1 MDAQDLL
8 QRHDDLVAI
17 RAPFESLWR
26 SVEKLVMPAIN
37 QFGNQTAGGRLNLE
51 QHDSFP
57 MSALDKYTA
66 AIEAGLMPRT
76 TLWHFLQTGDNKIDE
91 NHNVKIYLDEL
102 NRSLWRMRYSPSSFF
117 ASQAHEVRQSLGL
130 FGTGAMLVEPSKAG
144 GARYRAIHLSEI
156 YIDENSDGQID
167 TVHRKF
173 ELTARQAV
181 QMFGK
186 RTPDRILKKYNA
198 GKIGDRFEFLHCVS
212 PRDDFAPG
220 RMDETGMPFA
230 GYYLFPD
237 GKEIVKEDGY
247 NEQPYIV
254 SRDGVSTRERYGRGP
269 AIKLLPDIAMLNEMK
284 RVVINAAN
292 MTIDPPTMSA
302 DNISEY
308 DLSPGTHN
316 PGTLDDNGRPMVV
329 PFNTGVRTDIT
340 RDLMSDVR
348 NQIDD
353 GFLGLWFRVL
363 LENPNMT
370 ATQSMLIA
378 QQQGQMTMPMVGRLQ
393 SEWLGPMIKRESGIL
408 FRQGKHPPMPPE
420 LSDYLRQTGRP
431 LEIRYESPMTKA
443 ARTEDVVAIMRGFQ
457 AMAAFAQIDPSIMQ
471 AYDIRET
478 GKVILEASGAPP
490 SVIKSDEAL
499 AAENEQKAAQAEMG
513 ALLQAAPIAAE
524 TAKTLAEAQQIS
536 GNNPRLQ

>member
-1 MDAQDLL
+1 
-8 QRHDDLVAI
+8 
-17 RAPFESLWR
+17 
-26 SVEKLVMPAIN
+26 
-37 QFGNQTAGGRLNLE
+37 
-51 QHDSFP
+51 
-57 MSALDKYTA
+57 
-66 AIEAGLMPRT
+66 
-76 TLWHFLQTGDNKIDE
+76 
-91 NHNVKIYLDEL
+91 
-102 NRSLWRMRYSPSSFF
+102 
-117 ASQAHEVRQSLGL
+117 
-130 FGTGAMLVEPSKAG
+130 
-144 GARYRAIHLSEI
+144 
-156 YIDENSDGQID
+156 
-167 TVHRKF
+167 
-173 ELTARQAV
+173 
-181 QMFGK
+181 
-186 RTPDRILKKYNA
+186 
-198 GKIGDRFEFLHCVS
+198 
-212 PRDDFAPG
+212 
-220 RMDETGMPFA
+220 
-230 GYYLFPD
+230 
-237 GKEIVKEDGY
+237 
-247 NEQPYIV
+247 
-254 SRDGVSTRERYGRGP
+254 
-269 AIKLLPDIAMLNEMK
+269 MK

-524 TAKTLAEAQQIS
+524 TAKTLAEVQQIS